1 MLLASYD
8 QTGTKLNR
16 EERKKKGKKERK
28 KGYSLLFSLLFALKP
43 SQPQRVISGLR
54 YAYLQ
59 NIHLYIIHIVNLL
72 MICIS
77 YMQDFIYAQKLTH
90 SYTLN
95 VVYLH
100 DNAQKGLYKNS
111 CILSDT

>member
-1 MLLASYD
+1 
-8 QTGTKLNR
+8 
-16 EERKKKGKKERK
+16 
-28 KGYSLLFSLLFALKP
+28 
-43 SQPQRVISGLR
+43 
-54 YAYLQ
+54 
-59 NIHLYIIHIVNLL
+59 

-111 CILSDT
+111 CILSDTWFSYHTHFHSIHP